1 MFIYSLSSSAEPDNI
16 RYIGKAKDLK
26 DRLRRHLG
34 KYYLENEI
42 THKNN
47 WIKSELSKG
56 NLILIK
62 EIEEV
67 NEENWIEREIY
78 WISKFK
84 DDGYELTNGT
94 SGGEGIILTKEVIK
108 RRNETRIEN
117 TNNKYREYFEKYNIR
132 FEDFNIRFESG
143 FWKAEKICECGE
155 EINYS
160 YKKKYNLIDNLKNNL
175 NKCKCHKPVIKNKSK
190 KLTKKLK
197 KTKTKDVVIL
207 EKKIDKDLKR
217 LCPICSDIINYSRI
231 GSFNR
236 ANQENRVCNSCKSS
250 GDKNYFY
257 GKKLNDGKE
266 KQEKYGT
273 KILQYDLDDNL
284 IQEFKSIRE
293 ASEKTGIDRKS
304 ISNCAKGIK
313 HYNTAG
319 GFKFKI
325 KE

>member
-26 DRLRRHLG
+26 DRLRRHIG

-78 WISKFK
+78 WILKFK

-108 RRNETRIEN
+108 RRNES
-117 TNNKYREYFEKYNIR
+117 NKNSKKRKM
-132 FEDFNIRFESG
+132 
-143 FWKAEKICECGE
+143 
-155 EINYS
+155 S
-160 YKKKYNLIDNLKNNL
+160 YINLKNTLEEKYL
-175 NKCKCHKPVIKNKSK
+175 NSNKELIEMFEISCGISGKFFGNRKCPSCNESVIHKSSTLSSLICQMKQYI
-190 KLTKKLK
+190 LK
-197 KTKTKDVVIL
+197 
-207 EKKIDKDLKR
+207 
-217 LCPICSDIINYSRI
+217 
-231 GSFNR
+231 G
-236 ANQENRVCNSCKSS
+236 RVCQTCKSS